1 MTWRLLNFQNYNI
14 FENMAIDEAVFQETI
29 KNHQQP
35 TIRFYASTPAALSI
49 GYFQDAHKELNI
61 KKCRREKIDIA
72 RRITGGKAVFHFN
85 EITYSIAAVE
95 DEKIFPADIMGTY
108 KIISQ
113 CIARGLNDIGIRS
126 DLAADGR
133 RGIKKELNPCC
144 FSSPSRNEL
153 LVNGRKICGSAQ
165 VRKRGG
171 FLQHGLLLMSFNPER
186 TAAFLMPED
195 EPGRME
201 ELKHSVTSV
210 QEELGFSID
219 KREICSSIQKG
230 FMDELGIDL
239 QEDGLTPSE
248 EKLKEQLLKKYGDD
262 HWNLERKKYFMAA

>member
-29 KNHQQP
+29 RNNQQP
-35 TIRFYASTPAALSI
+35 TIRFYASTPAAVSI

-61 KKCRREKIDIA
+61 EKCRWEKIDIA

-85 EITYSIAAVE
+85 EITYAIAAGE

-113 CIARGLNDIGIRS
+113 CLARGLNDIGIRS
-126 DLAADGR
+126 ALATDGR

-144 FSSPSRNEL
+144 FSSPSRHEL

-171 FLQHGLLLMSFNPER
+171 FLQHGLLLMSFNPES
-186 TAAFLMPED
+186 TAAFLMPEG

-201 ELKHSVTSV
+201 ELKYSVTSV

-219 KREICSSIQKG
+219 EREICSSIQKG

-248 EKLKEQLLKKYGDD
+248 EKLKEQLIKKYGDD